1 MNQIALAGLALA
13 LVLLILW
20 GYRMWWQRGRGSAF
34 GRPIPRG
41 AWRQVS
47 VSVLVPRVAVVAVV
61 GYHVPLLG
69 IPLAGFLAV
78 DIVLGWIGRRRTGHA
93 HA

>member
-1 MNQIALAGLALA
+1 MLAGLALA
-13 LVLLILW
+13 LVFLILW

-41 AWRQVS
+41 AWRQVP
-47 VSVLVPRVAVVAVV
+47 VYVLVPCVAVVAVV
-61 GYHVPLLG
+61 GCYVPLLG
-69 IPLAGFLAV
+69 IPLVGFLVV
-78 DIVLGWIGRRRTGHA
+78 DIVLGRVTRRRAGHA